1 MYLGFRA
8 VCCLISTTQG
18 PFHDGYIAEWKQ
30 SGIPVLDTC
39 TSEQAEKAQNA
50 YMLFFISSFSVPQL
64 IASNRP
70 QMIECVPAG
79 WFCSA
84 LEPPRAACGTEASA
98 YSSCPKHGHWLRPAS
113 FVLFTIS
120 NDLLTVSQS
129 LDVRLNLLF
138 DLFIFISYLFIF
150 FLIPY
155 SWDIWK
161 CVLRVR
167 PVLIS

>member
-1 MYLGFRA
+1 
-8 VCCLISTTQG
+8 
-18 PFHDGYIAEWKQ
+18 
-30 SGIPVLDTC
+30 
-39 TSEQAEKAQNA
+39 
-50 YMLFFISSFSVPQL
+50 MLFFISSFSVLQL
-64 IASNRP
+64 IASDRP

-150 FLIPY
+150 FLTLY

-167 PVLIS
+167 PVLISYSVSREEMNKYLTKSQIVLQHMYSFCLLFNLPEW